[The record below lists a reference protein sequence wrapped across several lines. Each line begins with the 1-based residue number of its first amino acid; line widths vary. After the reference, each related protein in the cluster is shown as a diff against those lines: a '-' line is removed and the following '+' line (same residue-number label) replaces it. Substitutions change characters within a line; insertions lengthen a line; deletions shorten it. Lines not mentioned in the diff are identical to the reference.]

1 MIADPTSNFFKKVLT
16 LLGLG
21 GMCCFGSDPSRVL
34 VVNGRNNAA
43 KDVPARP
50 NVLLIV
56 TDDQRPDTIAALG
69 NEIIDTPNL
78 DRLVK
83 RGMTFE
89 QATCANPLCVP
100 SRAEIL
106 SGCSSF
112 RNGVLGMGT
121 ERIDP
126 KLSLLPSVMAGGGYH
141 AWYVGKWMNDG
152 KPLTRGYQETRGLF
166 SSGGGTW
173 KKGEVILGR
182 KGRHVTGY

>member
-1 MIADPTSNFFKKVLT
+1 MSASK
-16 LLGLG
+16 
-21 GMCCFGSDPSRVL
+21 
-34 VVNGRNNAA
+34 
-43 KDVPARP
+43 P

-83 RGMTFE
+83 RGTTFE

-112 RNGVLGMGT
+112 RNGVRGMGA

-126 KLSLLPSVMAGGGYH
+126 KLTLLPSGMASAGY
-141 AWYVGKWMNDG
+141 
-152 KPLTRGYQETRGLF
+152 
-166 SSGGGTW
+166 
-173 KKGEVILGR
+173 
-182 KGRHVTGY
+182 